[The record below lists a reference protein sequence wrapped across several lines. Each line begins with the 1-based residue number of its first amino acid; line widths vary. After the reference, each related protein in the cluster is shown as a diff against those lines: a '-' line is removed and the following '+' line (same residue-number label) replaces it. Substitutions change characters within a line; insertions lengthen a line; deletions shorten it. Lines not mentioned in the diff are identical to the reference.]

1 MTGRD
6 LSMELGYTGMERGVR
21 ELALKEKLAT
31 VEEIATM
38 PQLDVC
44 ELIAEHYEMVFA
56 ENEKVGLVKK
66 EDKEKLFKM
75 LEIISR

>member
-6 LSMELGYTGMERGVR
+6 LNMELGYTGMERGVR

-66 EDKEKLFKM
+66 KKIKKSYLKC
-75 LEIISR
+75 